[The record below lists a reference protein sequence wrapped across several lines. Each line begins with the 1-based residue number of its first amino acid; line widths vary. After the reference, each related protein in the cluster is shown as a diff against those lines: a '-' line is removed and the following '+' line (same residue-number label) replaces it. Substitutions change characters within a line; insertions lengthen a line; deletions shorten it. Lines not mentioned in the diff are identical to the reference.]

1 MHATRVA
8 AAAARRNQE
17 GPHGASFQGRVDRV
31 DRSRTRISRSSSC
44 SSSQTA
50 HCGCWL
56 GPSPLGYVPWTTHLL
71 RYNMD
76 HHAIANSRS
85 RANITQPHPILTIN
99 LTPAIECSRA
109 KIVAF
114 FVTIV
119 VVCVLAQITP
129 VAQDKRPAP
138 DWLPRA
144 QHHVLAD
151 CKKILPAG
159 LPSLQASAVSICA
172 HRRGCAICY
181 RKGARECRRTGS
193 APRRLMVL
201 KTMGS
206 PSHPHA
212 HIHVRGRRLT
222 VMRG

>member
-1 MHATRVA
+1 MRV

-17 GPHGASFQGRVDRV
+17 GPHGRFFSGSCRPCGPFANTDFSKLIMLLIANSTLWLLVRPVASWV
-31 DRSRTRISRSSSC
+31 RSLDNTS
-44 SSSQTA
+44 
-50 HCGCWL
+50 
-56 GPSPLGYVPWTTHLL
+56 TTV
-71 RYNMD
+71 RNMD

-119 VVCVLAQITP
+119 VVGLLAQITP

-144 QHHVLAD
+144 HHVLAD

-193 APRRLMVL
+193 APGRLMML

-222 VMRG
+222 VMQG